1 MKKALTVL
9 FILLFGIT
17 VYAQQVQFE
26 EYDLAN
32 GLHVILHQ
40 DNGAPVVTTAVL
52 YHVGG
57 KDEKENRTGFSHFF
71 EHLLF
76 EGTKNIGRGEW
87 FSIVAA
93 AGGTNNA
100 YTTDDYTYYYEIFPS
115 NQTQLGLWM
124 EAERMLHPVIN
135 KEGIKTQNE
144 VVKEE
149 KRANFDNSPYAY
161 YQDEV
166 KKNIFDLH
174 PYKRASIGSMEDL
187 DAASLEEFIA
197 FRNQYYV
204 PNNAVLVVAGDIDI
218 DQSKQ
223 WIENYFSRI
232 PKGPPV
238 ERIAITE
245 APIEKERKATYYD
258 KNILIP
264 ALITAYRSPE
274 VTNRDAKVLEIIST
288 FLSDGKSS
296 RLYKR
301 MVDKEKI
308 ALEVAAFNLNQED
321 YGVYIILGLPLG
333 ENTFDDLLLAINE
346 EIVKIQEGLISKRDY
361 QKIQNKFET
370 EYVNANASVEGI
382 ANSLAEYYAFYRDTK
397 LINKEI
403 DIYRSITREDIRRVA
418 RKYLNPQQRLILDYL
433 PTSEKQ

>member
-76 EGTKNIGRGEW
+76 EGTKSIGRGEW

-258 KNILIP
+258 KNIQLPAVFSGFRIP
-264 ALITAYRSPE
+264 GVKTRES
-274 VTNRDAKVLEIIST
+274 KVLEFIST
-288 FLSDGKSS
+288 YLSDGKSS
-296 RLYKR
+296 KLYKK
-301 MVDKEKI
+301 MVDQEKI
-308 ALEVAAFNLNQED
+308 ALEVGAFNLSLED
-321 YGVYIILGLPLG
+321 YGIYIILALPLG
-333 ENTFDDLLLAINE
+333 DTSLNSLVLSMEKE
-346 EIVKIQEGLISKRDY
+346 VE
-361 QKIQNKFET
+361 KIQNELILEKDFQKIKNKFEMNF
-370 EYVNANASVEGI
+370 VNSNASVEGI
-382 ANSLAEYYAFYRDTK
+382 ANSLAEYFTFFGETN
-397 LINKEI
+397 LINTEI
-403 DIYRSITREDIRRVA
+403 DIYRSITREEIQAVA
-418 RKYLNPQQRLILDYL
+418 KKYLNKNQRLVLDYL
-433 PTSEKQ
+433 PESAKK